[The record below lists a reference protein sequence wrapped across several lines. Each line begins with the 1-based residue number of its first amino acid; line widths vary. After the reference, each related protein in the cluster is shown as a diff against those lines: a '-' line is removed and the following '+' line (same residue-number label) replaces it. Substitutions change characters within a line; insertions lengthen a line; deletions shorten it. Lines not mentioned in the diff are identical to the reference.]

1 MISRTDSDAPH
12 ITGKGAPADK
22 NNGLPRALFLLV
34 ELGFFLGLNCVRHQ
48 DSFISRLSLQC
59 SALDQPLDQL
69 GFQSDFRTN

>member
-48 DSFISRLSLQC
+48 DSFISRLSLQVFGIG
-59 SALDQPLDQL
+59 SAVRPAWLPE
-69 GFQSDFRTN
+69 